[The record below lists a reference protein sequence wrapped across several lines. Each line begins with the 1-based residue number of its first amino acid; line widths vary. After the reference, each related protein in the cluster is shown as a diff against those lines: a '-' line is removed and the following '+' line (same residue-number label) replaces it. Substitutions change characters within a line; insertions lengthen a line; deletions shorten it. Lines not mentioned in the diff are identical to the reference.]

1 MRALLA
7 LVALALGSFRATAQ
21 PRPAGASKAS
31 EAQSAATDSAEQ
43 IAKEIAQRRADGDTH
58 LPDADQFTFGDRTIE
73 ARTRVDGPI
82 AVAKGNLDI
91 YGTVDGD
98 VIVLGG
104 NVRVHTGGR
113 VTGEAWAVAGSVIVD
128 GGVVEGQK
136 RAIAITPPA
145 LPVTKPREPLG
156 TWESAKLVIGWF
168 AILMIIGLGVM
179 VFADANLDGVVVAL
193 EKGFARSFW
202 VGIAAQVA
210 LLPGLVTLIVTLAA
224 TVIGVLLIPFAIVVY
239 IIAAAG
245 IITLGFL
252 AVARLT
258 GGAITSDH
266 GATSPRGVNLRA
278 LVSGLA
284 IFLGIWMIAALFTW
298 NPVGGA
304 ILRAIAIA
312 LTWVAATLGLG
323 AALISRAGT
332 HRAANAGQKTST
344 DEFAWQTPTPV
355 SGVAA
360 SRRAV
365 SSSR

>member
-7 LVALALGSFRATAQ
+7 LVALGLSAFRASAQ
-21 PRPAGASKAS
+21 TRPAEMPPQKAAS
-31 EAQSAATDSAEQ
+31 EADSTAQ
-43 IAKEIAQRRADGDTH
+43 IAKEIAARRAEGDTH
-58 LPDADQFTFGDRTIE
+58 LPDAEQFTFGDRTIA

-98 VIVLGG
+98 VVVLGG
-104 NVRVHTGGR
+104 DLRVHNGGR
-113 VTGEAWAVAGSVIVD
+113 VTGDAWAAGGTVIIE
-128 GGVVEGQK
+128 GGVVDGQK
-136 RAIAITPPA
+136 RSIAISAPA
-145 LPVTKPREPLG
+145 IPASKPREPLS
-156 TWESAKLVIGWF
+156 TWESVKLVIGWF
-168 AILMIIGLGVM
+168 ALLMIIGLGVM
-179 VFADANLDGVVVAL
+179 VFADTNLDGVVVVL
-193 EKGFARSFW
+193 ERGFARSFW
-202 VGIAAQVA
+202 VGIAGQVA
-210 LLPGLVTLIVTLAA
+210 LLPGLFALVVALAC
-224 TVIGVLLIPFAIVVY
+224 TVVGVLLIPFGIVVY

-245 IITLGFL
+245 LITLGFL
-252 AVARLT
+252 AVARLA
-258 GGAITSDH
+258 GGAITSEH

-284 IFLGIWMIAALFTW
+284 IFLGVWMVAALFAW
-298 NPVGGA
+298 SPVAGA

-332 HRAANAGQKTST
+332 KKAAKPGQRAST

>member
-7 LVALALGSFRATAQ
+7 LVALVFGAFRAPAQ
-21 PRPAGASKAS
+21 TRPAESPAPRAPA
-31 EAQSAATDSAEQ
+31 AQTDSAAQ
-43 IAKEIAQRRADGDTH
+43 IAKEIAARRAEGDTH
-58 LPDADQFTFGDRTIE
+58 LPDAEQFTFGNRTI
-73 ARTRVDGPI
+73 AAQTRVDGPI
-82 AVAKGNLDI
+82 AVAKGNLDV

-104 NVRVHTGGR
+104 NLRIHNGGR
-113 VTGEAWAVAGSVIVD
+113 VTGDAWAAGGSVVID

-136 RAIAITPPA
+136 RSIAISAPSIPTP
-145 LPVTKPREPLG
+145 KPHEPLS

-168 AILMIIGLGVM
+168 ALLMIIGLGVM
-179 VFADANLDGVVVAL
+179 VFADSNLDGVVVAL
-193 EKGFARSFW
+193 ERGFARSFW
-202 VGIAAQVA
+202 VGIAGQVA
-210 LLPGLVTLIVTLAA
+210 LLPGLVTLVVALAVTVLGA
-224 TVIGVLLIPFAIVVY
+224 LLIPFAIVAY
-239 IIAAAG
+239 TIAAAG
-245 IITLGFL
+245 VITLGFL
-252 AVARLT
+252 AVARLA
-258 GGAITSDH
+258 GGAITSEH

-284 IFLGIWMIAALFTW
+284 IFLGIWMVAALFAW
-298 NPVGGA
+298 NPVAGA

-332 HRAANAGQKTST
+332 QRAAKPGQRTST

>member
-7 LVALALGSFRATAQ
+7 LVALALGAFRAPAQ
-21 PRPAGASKAS
+21 TRPAEAPKAS
-31 EAQSAATDSAEQ
+31 QAPATKTDSAGQ
-43 IAKEIAQRRADGDTH
+43 IANEIAERRAQGDTH
-58 LPDADQFTFGDRTIE
+58 LPDAEQFTVGDRSIA

-82 AVAKGNLDI
+82 AVAKGNLDV

-98 VIVLGG
+98 VVVLGG
-104 NVRVHTGGR
+104 NVRVHNGGR
-113 VTGEAWAVAGSVIVD
+113 VTGDAWSAGGSVIID

-136 RAIAITPPA
+136 RSIAISAPSLPPSR
-145 LPVTKPREPLG
+145 PHQPLS

-168 AILMIIGLGVM
+168 ALLMIIGLGVM

-193 EKGFARSFW
+193 ERGFARSFW
-202 VGIAAQVA
+202 VGIAGQVA
-210 LLPGLVTLIVTLAA
+210 LLPGLVTLVVALAVTVLGA
-224 TVIGVLLIPFAIVVY
+224 LLIPFAIVAY
-239 IIAAAG
+239 TIAAAG
-245 IITLGFL
+245 VITLGFL
-252 AVARLT
+252 AVARLA
-258 GGAITSDH
+258 GGAITSQH

-284 IFLGIWMIAALFTW
+284 IFLGIWMVAALFAW
-298 NPVGGA
+298 NPIAGA

-332 HRAANAGQKTST
+332 KRSLSAAQKAST

>member
-7 LVALALGSFRATAQ
+7 LVMLALGSFRAPAQ
-21 PRPAGASKAS
+21 TRPS
-31 EAQSAATDSAEQ
+31 EVPKSSPAAATSDSAAQ
-43 IAKEIAQRRADGDTH
+43 IAKEIAQRRSEGDTH
-58 LPDADQFTFGDRTIE
+58 LPDADQFTLGDRTISPG
-73 ARTRVDGPI
+73 TRVDGPI
-82 AVAKGNLDI
+82 AVAKGNLDV

-98 VIVLGG
+98 VVVLGG
-104 NVRVHTGGR
+104 NLRVHTGGR
-113 VTGEAWAVAGSVIVD
+113 IIGDAWAAGGSVLID

-136 RAIAITPPA
+136 RAVAISRPA
-145 LPVTKPREPLG
+145 IPAPKPHEPLS

-168 AILMIIGLGVM
+168 ALLMIIGLGVM
-179 VFADANLDGVVVAL
+179 VFADTNLDGVVVAL
-193 EKGFARSFW
+193 ERGFARSFW
-202 VGIAAQVA
+202 VGIAGQLA
-210 LLPGLVTLIVTLAA
+210 LLPGLFALCVALAC
-224 TVIGVLLIPFAIVVY
+224 TVVGLLLVPFGIVVY

-245 IITLGFL
+245 VITLGFL
-252 AVARLT
+252 AVARLA
-258 GGAITSDH
+258 GGAITSEH

-278 LVSGLA
+278 LVSGLV
-284 IFLGIWMIAALFTW
+284 IFLGIWMVAALFAW
-298 NPVGGA
+298 SPIAGA

-332 HRAANAGQKTST
+332 KRAGNAAQRSSA